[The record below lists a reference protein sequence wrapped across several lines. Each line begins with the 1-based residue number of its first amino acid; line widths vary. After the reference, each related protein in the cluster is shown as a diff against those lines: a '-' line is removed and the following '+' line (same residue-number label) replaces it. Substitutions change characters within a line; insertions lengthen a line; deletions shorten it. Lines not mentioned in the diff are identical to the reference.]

1 VKRLGIAAGIVALAL
16 LAAACGG
23 DSGDRDTDGTP
34 AGGDDLSAADATA
47 YEECF
52 DATCEVLV
60 AKGTEIELDPDL
72 GWEATPGP
80 GASSWQLA
88 TITDLSDTEVGLTL
102 SAADAS
108 STGGMATILPV
119 GDGKAYYLKG
129 MTAKVLDASD
139 GQAVLSLTWSNG

>member
-1 VKRLGIAAGIVALAL
+1 MKRLGITAGIVPLAL
-16 LAAACGG
+16 LAAACG
-23 DSGDRDTDGTP
+23 DSSSDREPDDTH
-34 AGGDDLSAADATA
+34 AGSDALSAADATA
-47 YEECF
+47 YDECF

-60 AKGTEIELDPDL
+60 EKGTVIELDPDL
-72 GWEATPGP
+72 GWEATPGL

-108 STGGMATILPV
+108 STGGMATVLPV

-129 MTAKVLDASD
+129 MTAKILASSD

>member
-1 VKRLGIAAGIVALAL
+1 MAPPRAA
-16 LAAACGG
+16 
-23 DSGDRDTDGTP
+23 TT
-34 AGGDDLSAADATA
+34 LSAADATA

-52 DATCEVLV
+52 E
-60 AKGTEIELDPDL
+60 KGTDIELDPDL
-72 GWEATPGP
+72 EWEATPGL

-119 GDGKAYYLKG
+119 GDGKAYWPWADHRG
-129 MTAKVLDASD
+129 DGTAGRGSSAQRLMALWNGVFATAT
-139 GQAVLSLTWSNG
+139 GPPAVA